1 MKGMF
6 RGLCLIGVLL
16 LAFVNI
22 NPVSGSFNGRKV
34 IYTAITNISPTSF
47 LGPELCENC
56 TQFDFLLD
64 YEILNP
70 RIRRITLA
78 FPYYNLQLLPN
89 VTAVFEDANYTLA
102 HDFIVGLPMFS
113 QRTFDPGITCKK
125 TNYRVAILAQNVT
138 TLPNGEYTF
147 VIYGYR
153 WLSSVVFNE
162 TIMTIS
168 DEGTQI
174 LYGTLPPLD
183 IIPQKRSLVF
193 IHTGL
198 VLAFVFVL
206 IPKRKRK
213 KGKNDEF
220 FVLVVK

>member
-1 MKGMF
+1 ML
-6 RGLCLIGVLL
+6 RGLCLIGIFLL
-16 LAFVNI
+16 TTINI
-22 NPVSGSFNGRKV
+22 NPVRGSFNGRKV

-70 RIRRITLA
+70 RIRKITLN
-78 FPYYNLQLLPN
+78 FPYYNLHLLPN

-102 HDFIVGLPMFS
+102 PDYPVGMPAFS
-113 QRTFDPGITCKK
+113 QRTFDPGITRAKY
-125 TNYRVAILAQNVT
+125 NYRIAILAQNLT
-138 TLPNGEYTF
+138 ALPNGEYSF
-147 VIYGYR
+147 LIYGYY
-153 WLSSVVFNE
+153 WLPAVVFNE
-162 TIMTIS
+162 TVMTIS
-168 DEGTQI
+168 DEGTFIQ
-174 LYGTLPPLD
+174 YGTLPLLN
-183 IIPQKRSLVF
+183 IIKQKRSLVF

-213 KGKNDEF
+213 K
-220 FVLVVK
+220 

>member
-1 MKGMF
+1 ML
-6 RGLCLIGVLL
+6 RGLCLIGIFL
-16 LAFVNI
+16 LAIVNI
-22 NPVSGSFNGRKV
+22 NPVRGSFNERKV

-70 RIRRITLA
+70 RIRKITLA
-78 FPYYNLQLLPN
+78 FPYYNLHLLPN

-102 HDFIVGLPMFS
+102 PDFIVGLPAFS
-113 QRTFDPGITCKK
+113 QRTFDPGITSAK
-125 TNYRVAILAQNVT
+125 TNYRIAILAQNLS

-147 VIYGYR
+147 LIFGYY

-162 TIMTIS
+162 TVMTIS
-168 DEGTQI
+168 DEGIFFQ
-174 LYGTLPPLD
+174 YGTLPPLD

-193 IHTGL
+193 IYTGF
-198 VLAFVFVL
+198 VLAFVIVL
-206 IPKRKRK
+206 VPKRKRK
-213 KGKNDEF
+213 S
-220 FVLVVK
+220 

>member
-1 MKGMF
+1 MKRMF
-6 RGLCLIGVLL
+6 RGLCLIGIFL
-16 LAFVNI
+16 LAIVNI
-22 NPVSGSFNGRKV
+22 NPVRGSFNGRKV

-70 RIRRITLA
+70 RIRKITLA
-78 FPYYNLQLLPN
+78 LPYYNLHLLPN

-102 HDFIVGLPMFS
+102 HDYIVGLPMVS
-113 QRTFDPGITCKK
+113 QRTFDPGITSKK
-125 TNYRVAILAQNVT
+125 TVHRIGVLTPNLTA
-138 TLPNGEYTF
+138 LPNGEYTF
-147 VIYGYR
+147 LIYGYR

-168 DEGTQI
+168 DEGTHI

-198 VLAFVFVL
+198 VWAFVFVL

-213 KGKNDEF
+213 K
-220 FVLVVK
+220 

>member
-1 MKGMF
+1 MKRKL
-6 RGLCLIGVLL
+6 RGLCLIGIFLL
-16 LAFVNI
+16 VIVNI
-22 NPVSGSFNGRKV
+22 NPVRGSFNRRKV
-34 IYTAITNISPTSF
+34 IYTAITKISSTSF

-70 RIRRITLA
+70 RIRKITLA
-78 FPYYNLQLLPN
+78 FPYYNLHLLPN
-89 VTAVFEDANYTLA
+89 VTAVFEDTNYTLA
-102 HDFIVGLPMFS
+102 PDYIVGLPAFS
-113 QRTFDPGITCKK
+113 QRTFDPGITCAKY
-125 TNYRVAILAQNVT
+125 NYRIAILAQNLT

-147 VIYGYR
+147 LIYGYW

-168 DEGTQI
+168 DEGTNI

-183 IIPQKRSLVF
+183 IIPQKRSLFF
-193 IHTGL
+193 IHIGL

-206 IPKRKRK
+206 IPKRKRR
-213 KGKNDEF
+213 
-220 FVLVVK
+220 L